1 MHCFHKLK
9 SLTILMFSEKPINLN
24 IFSENLGS
32 IWISYNLFLHEP
44 VRLSFWYLIVQGLG
58 FAVNKTNSV
67 SLFALARTQHTH
79 MKYVIKTQWN
89 HTGTICRTRT
99 EIEKKRAKWRGHWI
113 FDFLICIFRE
123 LGLFVK
129 DTFGSSLS

>member
-99 EIEKKRAKWRGHWI
+99 EIEKKPRQMARP
-113 FDFLICIFRE
+113 LNLRLSYIFRE
-123 LGLFVK
+123 LELFIK
-129 DTFGSSLS
+129 DTFGSFLS